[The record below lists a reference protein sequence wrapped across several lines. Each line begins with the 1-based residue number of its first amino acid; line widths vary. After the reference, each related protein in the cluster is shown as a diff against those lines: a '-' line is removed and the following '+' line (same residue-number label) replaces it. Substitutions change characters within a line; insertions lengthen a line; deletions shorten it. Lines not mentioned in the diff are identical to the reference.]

1 MTPKKN
7 VLFVYSRIPSFTNAV
22 RDYVNSFGRHSAH
35 CIHYF
40 DADAGPL
47 MVDLANYDAIIFN
60 YCFWARRSSLT
71 SDLIAQVAAYDGPK
85 IAIFQDEQDTIRW
98 HRQHIVQMDIRA
110 IVTVVD
116 REVWQAALPADFY
129 SRLTFLRALTG
140 YLPESEPFS
149 AAIPVPM
156 AQRRW
161 WISYRGRPVPYQYG
175 RLTRDKFVIGERL
188 RAVCAERGIPSNIVT
203 SEEGRLY
210 GSAWH
215 DLIRNSR
222 VMLGTES
229 GTDVFDFDGGLW
241 ERVNQWLALHPQASF
256 EEVEERFLTNIEK
269 FAANQISP
277 RLFEAIVLRTGLLL
291 FEGEYSGVLTPWTH
305 YIPLKKDFSNL
316 DEALAAVQDTSAIDA
331 MVERTWR
338 DVALSDRYS
347 FSAYVARVDALID
360 SLRSP
365 MRGLTPVW
373 GLLGWRD
380 GADAPVSILA
390 TQSLQL
396 PTTEPLRHFDQVPDP
411 ILRIQLNLGALHRA
425 LMRHYESILYSTPG
439 RRVRDFL
446 QGSPLVYATVRKC
459 VRLLTGRW

>member
-1 MTPKKN
+1 MSKKN

-22 RDYVNSFGRHSAH
+22 RDYVNAFGKHSAH
-35 CIHYF
+35 SIHYF

-47 MVDLANYDAIIFN
+47 VIDLARYDAIIFN

-71 SDLIAQVAAYDGPK
+71 SELIARVAAYNGTK

-116 REVWQAALPADFY
+116 LEVWQAALPADFY

-140 YLPESEPFS
+140 YLPELEGFS
-149 AAIPVPM
+149 AAMPMPM
-156 AQRRW
+156 AKRRW

-175 RLTRDKFVIGERL
+175 RLTRDKFVIGERM
-188 RAVCAERGIPSNIVT
+188 RSVCAERGIPSNIET

-241 ERVNQWLALHPQASF
+241 EQVDQWLALHPQSSF

-269 FAANQISP
+269 IAANQISP
-277 RLFEAIVLRTGLLL
+277 RLFEAIVMRTGLLL
-291 FEGEYSGVLTPWTH
+291 FEGEYSGVLIPGKH
-305 YIPLKKDFSNL
+305 YIPLKKDFSNI
-316 DEALAAVQDTSAIDA
+316 DEALAAVNDLDGIDA
-331 MVERTWR
+331 MVERAWR
-338 DVALSDRYS
+338 DVVLSGKYS
-347 FSAYVARVDALID
+347 FSAYVKRVDDLITRMHPGELGHVAL
-360 SLRSP
+360 
-365 MRGLTPVW
+365 W
-373 GLLGWRD
+373 GLVGWRENVN
-380 GADAPVSILA
+380 APA
-390 TQSLQL
+390 TRLPGQSLQI
-396 PTTEPLRHFDQVPDP
+396 PVTVPLRHFDQIPDP
-411 ILRIQLNLGALHRA
+411 VVIFRINWRALHRA
-425 LMRHYESILYSTPG
+425 VIRHYEAVLYSPVG
-439 RRVRDFL
+439 RKCKVYL
-446 QGSPLVYATVRKC
+446 QGNAFVYAAIRKC

>member
-1 MTPKKN
+1 MTSKKN

-22 RDYVNSFGRHSAH
+22 RDYVNAFGRHSAH

-40 DADAGPL
+40 DADSGPL
-47 MVDLANYDAIIFN
+47 VLDLARYDAIIFN

-71 SDLIAQVAAYDGPK
+71 PELIARVAVYDGSK

-98 HRQHIVQMDIRA
+98 HRHHIVQMNICA

-129 SRLTFLRALTG
+129 ARLTFLRALTG
-140 YLPESEPFS
+140 YLPEPESFS
-149 AAIPVPM
+149 AVIPVPM
-156 AQRRW
+156 AQRSW

-175 RLTRDKFVIGERL
+175 RLTRDKSIIGERM
-188 RAVCAERGIPSNIVT
+188 RAICSERGIPSNIEI

-210 GSAWH
+210 GTAWH

-241 ERVNQWLALHPQASF
+241 EQVDQWLALHPQASF
-256 EEVEERFLTNIEK
+256 EEVEERFLTNIKK

-277 RLFEAIVLRTGLLL
+277 RLFEAIALRTGLLL
-291 FEGEYSGVLTPWTH
+291 FEGEYSGVLTPWSH

-316 DEALAAVQDTSAIDA
+316 DEVLAVVQDIPAIDA

-338 DVALSDRYS
+338 DVVLSGRYS

-360 SLRSP
+360 SLRGP
-365 MRGLTPVW
+365 VRGVTPVW

-380 GADAPVSILA
+380 DADMPVSIVA
-390 TQSLQL
+390 TQPIQL
-396 PTTEPLRHFDQVPDP
+396 PTTTPLRHFDQISDTV
-411 ILRIQLNLGALHRA
+411 LRIQFNSGALHRA
-425 LMRHYESILYSTPG
+425 LMSYYEAILYSAYG
-439 RRVRDFL
+439 QRVRAFL
-446 QGSPLVYATVRKC
+446 KRNSLVYAIVRKC

>member
-1 MTPKKN
+1 MSKKN

-22 RDYVNSFGRHSAH
+22 RDYVNAFGRHSAH

-47 MVDLANYDAIIFN
+47 VVDLARYDAIIFN

-71 SDLIAQVAAYDGPK
+71 SELIARVAAYNGTK

-116 REVWQAALPADFY
+116 LEVWQAALPADFY

-140 YLPESEPFS
+140 YLPELEGLS
-149 AAIPVPM
+149 AAMPMPM
-156 AQRRW
+156 AKRRW

-175 RLTRDKFVIGERL
+175 RLTRDKFVIGERM
-188 RAVCAERGIPSNIVT
+188 RTICEVRGIPSNIET

-241 ERVNQWLALHPQASF
+241 ERIDQWQALYPQASF
-256 EEVEERFLTNIEK
+256 EEVEQRFLTNIEK

-277 RLFEAIVLRTGLLL
+277 RLFEAIVMRTGLLL
-291 FEGEYSGVLTPWTH
+291 FEGEYSGVIMPWKH
-305 YIPLKKDFSNL
+305 YIPLKRDFSNI
-316 DEALAAVQDTSAIDA
+316 DEALAAVNDLDGIEA
-331 MVERTWR
+331 MVERAWR
-338 DVALSDRYS
+338 DVVLSGKYS
-347 FSAYVARVDALID
+347 FSAYVKRVDDLITRMHPGELGHIAL
-360 SLRSP
+360 
-365 MRGLTPVW
+365 W
-373 GLLGWRD
+373 GLVGWREN
-380 GADAPVSILA
+380 ANAAA
-390 TQSLQL
+390 TRLSGQSLQI
-396 PTTEPLRHFDQVPDP
+396 PTSAPLRHFDQIPDP
-411 ILRIQLNLGALHRA
+411 VVIFRINWMALHRA
-425 LMRHYESILYSTPG
+425 IMRRYETVLYSPAG
-439 RRVRDFL
+439 RKCKAYL
-446 QGSPLVYATVRKC
+446 QRNTLVYVTIRKC
-459 VRLLTGRW
+459 ARLLTGRW